1 VKRSEKQATVAE
13 LHEKFQNTQA
23 AILAEYRGLS
33 VAQSNRLRR
42 ELEKEGASF
51 RVVKNSLARRAVQ
64 DTEFACLE
72 ASFGGPLGVTFA
84 DQDPAAA
91 AKVLAK
97 FAKDYEPFVLRA
109 GALGGKLLSA
119 EDVDA
124 LSKLPSLH
132 ELRGQLVSVMAGPL
146 RGLVTVLS
154 GVPRSFVQVLNA
166 IQEKKA
172 A

>member
-1 VKRSEKQATVAE
+1 VKRSEKEATVAE
-13 LHEKFQNTQA
+13 LHEKFQNAQA
-23 AILAEYRGLS
+23 AILAEYRGLT
-33 VAQSNRLRR
+33 VAESNQLRR
-42 ELEKEGASF
+42 DLERESASF
-51 RVVKNSLARRAVQ
+51 RVVKNSLARRAVE
-64 DTEFACLE
+64 DTEYACLGE
-72 ASFGGPLGVTFA
+72 AFGGPIGVAFA

-91 AKVLAK
+91 AKVIAA
-97 FAKDYEPFVLRA
+97 FAKAHPLFVVRA

-124 LSKLPSLH
+124 LSKLPSLD
-132 ELRGQLVSVMAGPL
+132 ELRGQLVGVLAGPV

-154 GVPRSFVQVLNA
+154 GVPRNFVQVLNA

>member
-1 VKRSEKQATVAE
+1 MKRSEKESTVAE
-13 LHEKFQNTQA
+13 LHQKFQNTQA
-23 AILAEYRGLS
+23 AILAEYRGLT
-33 VAQSNRLRR
+33 VAQSNQLRR

-51 RVVKNSLARRAVQ
+51 RVVKNSLARRAVV
-64 DTEFACLE
+64 DTDYACLDE
-72 ASFGGPLGVTFA
+72 SFGGPIGIAFA

-91 AKVLAK
+91 AKVIAA
-97 FAKDYEPFVLRA
+97 FAKGHEPFVVRA

-124 LSKLPSLH
+124 LSKLPSLD
-132 ELRGQLVSVMAGPL
+132 ELRGQLVGVIAGPL

-154 GVPRSFVQVLNA
+154 GVPRSCVQVLNA

>member
-1 VKRSEKQATVAE
+1 MNRSEKEAKVEE
-13 LHEKFQNTQA
+13 LRERFQNTQA
-23 AILAEYRGLS
+23 AILAEYRGLT
-33 VAQSNRLRR
+33 VAQSNLLRR
-42 ELEKEGASF
+42 ELEKESASF
-51 RVVKNSLARRAVQ
+51 RVVKNSLARRAVE
-64 DTEFACLE
+64 DTEYSCLGE
-72 ASFGGPLGVTFA
+72 EFGGPVGVAFA

-91 AKVLAK
+91 AKVLAA
-97 FAKDYEPFVLRA
+97 FAKNHPAFVVRA

-124 LSKLPSLH
+124 LSKLPSLDV
-132 ELRGQLVSVMAGPL
+132 LRGQLVGVMAGPL

-166 IQEKKA
+166 VQEKKA

>member
-1 VKRSEKQATVAE
+1 MKRSEKETTVAE
-13 LHEKFQNTQA
+13 LHQKFQNTQA
-23 AILAEYRGLS
+23 AILAEYRGLT
-33 VAQSNRLRR
+33 VAQSNKLRR
-42 ELEKEGASF
+42 ELEKESASF
-51 RVVKNSLARRAVQ
+51 RVVKNSLARRAVE
-64 DTEFACLE
+64 DTEYACLGE
-72 ASFGGPLGVTFA
+72 VFGGPIGVAFA

-91 AKVLAK
+91 AKVIAK
-97 FAKDYEPFVLRA
+97 FAKDYPVFVVRG

>member
-1 VKRSEKQATVAE
+1 MNRSEKEAKVEE
-13 LHEKFQNTQA
+13 LRERFQNTQA
-23 AILAEYRGLS
+23 AILAEYRGLT
-33 VAQSNRLRR
+33 VAQSNLLRR
-42 ELEKEGASF
+42 ELEKESASF
-51 RVVKNSLARRAVQ
+51 RVVKNSLARRAVE
-64 DTEFACLE
+64 DTEYSCLGE
-72 ASFGGPLGVTFA
+72 EFGGPVGVAFA

-91 AKVLAK
+91 AKVLAD
-97 FAKDYEPFVLRA
+97 FAKNHPAFVVRA

-124 LSKLPSLH
+124 LSKLPSLDV
-132 ELRGQLVSVMAGPL
+132 LRGQLVGVLAGPL

-166 IQEKKA
+166 VQEKKA